1 MYLKYEYKKKMMM
14 MMIQVQKKPIQKN
27 RHVFVPV
34 NRDDKQ
40 EISSVWRNLKPLK
53 PPEIQY
59 GGVGGWGVE
68 VTILLDFKLIS

>member
-14 MMIQVQKKPIQKN
+14 MIQVQKKPIQNKQ

-40 EISSVWRNLKPLK
+40 EIS
-53 PPEIQY
+53 
-59 GGVGGWGVE
+59 
-68 VTILLDFKLIS
+68 